1 MSIEVR
7 KVSSSED
14 FEECLRIRREVFIKG
29 MNVPEEHEV
38 DAFEEEAT
46 HFLALYDGKPAATG
60 RTRLKKGFVK
70 FERIATLSEF
80 RGKGLASALMK
91 AMQQDALKKHSEYLP
106 AMHAQ
111 VSAIS
116 FYLKLGWVNVGKVFV
131 EADIDH
137 QMMILPP
144 KDISKLKCLNDPETP
159 KAILEFFNI
168 C

>member
-7 KVSSSED
+7 KVLSPED
-14 FEECLRIRREVFIKG
+14 FEECLRIRRKVFIDE
-29 MNVPEEHEV
+29 MNVPEADEI

-46 HFLALYDGKPAATG
+46 HYLVTVDGKPAATG

-91 AMQQDALKKHSEYLP
+91 VMQQDALQIHPEYLS

-116 FYLKLGWVNVGKVFV
+116 FYLKLGWVTVGEVF
-131 EADIDH
+131 EESGIDH
-137 QMMILPP
+137 QVMILPP
-144 KDISKLKCLNDPETP
+144 TDVSKLKCLNDPETP
-159 KAILEFFNI
+159 KAILEFFSK